1 MKVILLQDV
10 KGSGK
15 KGQVV
20 NVAEGY
26 ARNFLFPRKLAL
38 EASDSNMKELERQ
51 KSLDNAKKAE
61 DLAQAKALAE
71 KIENLDVIIEAKT
84 GGGSRLF
91 GAITNKDI
99 GEVLEQKHG
108 ILLDRRKIELKAPI
122 KALGTQEVTVR
133 LHPDVVV
140 SMNVKVTEA

>member
-38 EASDSNMKELERQ
+38 EASDSNMKELERH
-51 KSLDNAKKAE
+51 KALDNAKKAE
-61 DLAQAKALAE
+61 ELAQAKELAE
-71 KIENLDVIIEAKT
+71 KIENLDVVIPAKT

-99 GEVLEQKHG
+99 GEVLEQNHG
-108 ILLDRRKIELKAPI
+108 IVLDRRKIELKAPI
-122 KALGTQEVTVR
+122 KALGSQEVTVR

-140 SMNVKVTEA
+140 TMNVKVTEA